1 MMNQMN
7 QYGAPTQQQ
16 QQQQSN
22 MYNQR
27 PDQMQQQFQ
36 SEDPQ
41 RQQNPTNLRRN
52 SRVLTPQDR
61 PATGGIGQ
69 TLNDR
74 FKYYLTK
81 TVLLLNFIIL
91 STYVYLNTVFGQ
103 LISNRPKTGRI
114 VILTPRK

>member
-41 RQQNPTNLRRN
+41 RPTNLRRN

-114 VILTPRK
+114 VILTPRE